1 MRSTLQHVRCA
12 VTSSTRYLLR
22 SVLLLLVGCV
32 LLSSAI
38 AQSTYGSIQGDI
50 TDPTGAVI
58 PGASVTVTE
67 NSTGETRTVKS
78 GARGDFEAL
87 NLNAGTYTVT
97 ISMAGFTTRKIENVV
112 VLARQAVSIDGKLP
126 VATANQTVEVTAGA
140 NVIDDNL
147 TVSSTKTG
155 AEINQLALNFRA
167 TSNTSPLVVAN
178 LAPTVQSDPS
188 GNISIAGELPN
199 MTAFSLDGI
208 STQSVR
214 NGGPNSDLYPSV
226 ESIGEFK
233 VNTGSNNAE
242 FAQASD
248 ITVTSKSGTNDL
260 HGALFYFTQNRA
272 FNAADPFA
280 HEVLPIIANDFG
292 VTLGGPVS
300 IPHVYNGKD
309 RTFFYFTYEG
319 DRRPYTAPLSEI
331 VPSASERAGTLPTP
345 AYNPC
350 TDTITTDFTNC
361 LSPTSQLAL
370 TLFFPQPNPGVGD
383 ELPSSYTI
391 KSNYHLDSYD
401 GRIDQ
406 VITRNQRFFVHY
418 LHKDVNNTG
427 DGGNSSYNP
436 LLGALS
442 IGEKER
448 NLAGSYNYVITPTI
462 VNELRA
468 GFSVA
473 DTNTTY
479 PQAALGGAYE
489 TQLGIVNLPPVP
501 ASGGVEDFQVT
512 GYVGGAT
519 NSVGRP
525 RNLQQH
531 NYEAGDNLS
540 WTLHQHNLK
549 FGVDFG
555 RISFV
560 DYISYTAGDNF
571 GDYYYL
577 GDILGSPLADFL
589 TGALDAADYAQNG
602 PNVEPYAYHY
612 AFFGQDDWKVNKKL
626 TLSYGLRYELNPPF
640 NDATHQLG
648 QFDRNYP
655 GGRLIIQNEET
666 NLVSPSWIASVGN
679 TPFVT
684 AKQAGLPDTLRYTY
698 YGNVQPRLGFQYDTR
713 GNGKTVVKAHV
724 GAYSVPVLGATL
736 YSLVGVDT
744 SNFPEFQSSATD
756 ILNINT
762 VFGGAGTYPV
772 NCNSSSTLPTGAVA
786 GAAACPGYRRANDE
800 HLKDPRV
807 IQWNASVEQALDAN
821 TVFRL
826 EYTGSHTTQL
836 IWSPDLNQLQPS
848 VASANGGYQHI
859 DTTPALRDSLLKYP
873 NFQEVLTRDN
883 SPSAKYEALTAQ
895 VTRRL
900 HAGLTFDAS
909 YTLAHNG
916 SNALGSA
923 PSSLIGQGGQ
933 GDNGP
938 NGLNLYNNH
947 ADYGNVIYTRRNRF
961 VNTLLYQLPFGKGQ
975 QFMGNA
981 STLVNLLVGGWSL
994 TGITILQSGP
1004 FLTPSMSATTD
1015 PSGTDPSERSDGSY
1029 QRPDCVSGINPNA
1042 HVRPGYFFNPAAFAI
1057 PQSDIGRFGNC
1068 GVGFLHGPGTKVLSV
1083 SIGKDFQLG
1092 PRFALRYEAD
1102 FSNILNIENIGAP
1115 ITAIPDQAGYVAQ
1128 GPDVAVTD
1136 PKSFGQVTSVQG
1148 QAGSANTDQAGPRT
1162 IQMSLR
1168 LKF

>member
-1 MRSTLQHVRCA
+1 MIQPSQQPRRAYDL
-12 VTSSTRYLLR
+12 LLR
-22 SVLLLLVGCV
+22 SVLLLIAGC
-32 LLSSAI
+32 LFLPSAF
-38 AQSTYGSIQGDI
+38 AQSTYGSIQGSV
-50 TDPTGAVI
+50 TDPSGAVI
-58 PGASVTVTE
+58 PGASVVVTQ
-67 NSTGETRTVKS
+67 NGTGETRTVKS
-78 GARGDFEAL
+78 DARGDFQAQ
-87 NLNAGTYTVT
+87 NLDAGTYTVT
-97 ISMAGFTTRKIENVV
+97 ITIAGFKTRKTENVV
-112 VLARQAVSIDGKLP
+112 VLARQAVSIDGKLQL
-126 VATANQTVEVTAGA
+126 ATADQTVQVTAGA
-140 NVIDDNL
+140 EVIDDNL
-147 TVSSTKTG
+147 TVSSTKSG
-155 AEINQLALNFRA
+155 GEINQLALNFRA

-214 NGGPNSDLYPSV
+214 NGGPNQDLYPSV

-260 HGALFYFTQNRA
+260 HGSVFYFTQNDA
-272 FNAADPFA
+272 FNAKDPIV
-280 HEVLPIIANDFG
+280 HVLTPVIANDFG

-300 IPHVYNGKD
+300 FPKLYNGKD
-309 RTFFYFTYEG
+309 KTFFYFTYEG
-319 DRRPYTAPLSEI
+319 DRRPYTSLLNEI
-331 VPSASERAGTLPTP
+331 VPSTSERAGTLPTP

-350 TDTITTDFTNC
+350 TGAITTDFTDC
-361 LSPTSQLAL
+361 LDPSSQTAL
-370 TLFFPQPNPGVGD
+370 NLFFPAPNVVDGPDDAVNN
-383 ELPSSYTI
+383 YTI

-406 VITRNQRFFVHY
+406 VLGKNQRFFVHY
-418 LHKDVNNTG
+418 LHKDINNTG
-427 DGGNSSYNP
+427 AGGDTSYNP
-436 LLGALS
+436 LLGPYS

-448 NLAGSYNYVITPTI
+448 NLAGSYNWIITPSI
-462 VNELRA
+462 VNEFRA

-473 DTNTTY
+473 DTITSY
-479 PQAALGGAYE
+479 PQAALGGGYE
-489 TQLGIVNLPPVP
+489 ATLGIVNLPPVP
-501 ASGGVEDFQVT
+501 SSGGVEDFQV
-512 GYVGGAT
+512 GSFVGGAT

-531 NYEAGDNLS
+531 NIEIGDNLS
-540 WTLHQHNLK
+540 WTLKSHNLK

-555 RISFV
+555 RISFR
-560 DYISYTAGDNF
+560 DFIDYTAGDNF

-577 GDILGSPLADFL
+577 GYFTGSPLGDFL
-589 TGALDAADYAQNG
+589 TGILDAADYAQNG
-602 PNVEPYAYHY
+602 PDVQPYAYHY
-612 AFFGQDDWKVNKKL
+612 AGFAQDDWKVTPRL
-626 TLSYGLRYELNPPF
+626 TVSYGLRYELNPPF

-648 QFDRNYP
+648 QFDRNFP

-666 NLVSPSWIASVGN
+666 KLVSPSWIAQVGN

-684 AKQAGLPDTLRYTY
+684 ASQAGLPDTLRYTY
-698 YGNVQPRLGFQYDTR
+698 KQNIQPRLGFQYDVL
-713 GNGKTVVKAHV
+713 GNNKTVVKAHV

-744 SNFPEFQSSATD
+744 SNFPVFESSATNVY
-756 ILNINT
+756 NIRN
-762 VFGGAGTYPV
+762 VFGGAGTYPI
-772 NCNSSSTLPTGAVA
+772 NCNSPSTLPAGAVA
-786 GAAACPGYRRANDE
+786 GNAACPGYRRANNE
-800 HLKDPRV
+800 NLKDPRV

-821 TVFRL
+821 TLFRL

-836 IWSPDLNQLQPS
+836 IWSPDLNQLQP
-848 VASANGGYQHI
+848 NTILGGYQ
-859 DTTPALRDSLLKYP
+859 TVEASSTLRNSMLKYP

-883 SPSAKYEALTAQ
+883 GPSAKYEALTAQ

-900 HAGLTFDAS
+900 HQGLTFDAS
-909 YTLAHNG
+909 YTLAHNE

-938 NGLNLYNNH
+938 NGLNIYNNH

-975 QFMGNA
+975 QFLANA
-981 STLVNLLVGGWSL
+981 HTPLNLLVGGWSL
-994 TGITILQSGP
+994 TGITILQSGA

-1015 PSGTDPSERSDGSY
+1015 PSGTDPAERSDGSF
-1029 QRPDCVSGINPNA
+1029 QRPDCISGIDPNR

-1068 GVGFLHGPGTKVLSV
+1068 GVGFLHGPGTKVLSL
-1083 SIGKDFQLG
+1083 SIGKDFQITE
-1092 PRFALRYEAD
+1092 RFALRYEAD
-1102 FSNILNIENIGAP
+1102 FSNILNIENIAAP
-1115 ITAIPDQAGYVAQ
+1115 ITAIPDQTGYAPQ
-1128 GPDVAVTD
+1128 GPDVPITT
-1136 PKSFGQVTSVQG
+1136 PNTFGYVNAVQG
-1148 QAGSANTDQAGPRT
+1148 QAGGSNTDQAGPRT
-1162 IQMSLR
+1162 IQMSVR
-1168 LKF
+1168 IKF